1 MSYTREQK
9 SKGGSTTQRLRRQAE
24 ARIIELMME
33 EGVVTIET
41 AALIARCV
49 KESTKELRQH
59 GLALDLSD
67 DELRA
72 IEADAEDMSCD
83 WRLPREERQQAG
95 ARASAAQFAVRVREW
110 QRRLDELV
118 KITP

>member
-9 SKGGSTTQRLRRQAE
+9 SKGGSTTQRLRRQHE
-24 ARIIELMME
+24 ARIIEMMME

-49 KESTKELRQH
+49 KESAKELKDS
-59 GLALDLSD
+59 GLALSLTD
-67 DELRA
+67 DQLRA
-72 IEADAEDMSCD
+72 IETDAEDASCD
-83 WRLPREERQQAG
+83 WRLPREERQRAG
-95 ARASAAQFAVRVREW
+95 ARATTAQFAVRVRAW
-110 QRRLDELV
+110 QKRLDELV